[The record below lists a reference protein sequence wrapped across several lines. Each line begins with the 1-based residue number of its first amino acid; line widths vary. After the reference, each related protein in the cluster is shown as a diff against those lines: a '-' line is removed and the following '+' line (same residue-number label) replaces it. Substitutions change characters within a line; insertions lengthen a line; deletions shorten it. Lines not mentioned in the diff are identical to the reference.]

1 MIGVL
6 ALQGNF
12 DSHIKILKKIN
23 LKHKLVKT
31 SDDLISVDGLII
43 PGGESTT
50 ITNLL
55 RMNQKLVNGINELSK
70 NKPILGSC
78 AGLIL
83 MSKESK
89 DSRIHNFGFLDVI
102 TSRNAYGRQ
111 VHSFEAKINVKQR
124 LNEVVDIEVLFIRA
138 PKIDKINK
146 DVEILATFQE
156 EVVAVRQ
163 GMHIGISCHPELLNE
178 TLIHEICFKGKHEIS
193 R

>member
-1 MIGVL
+1 VVGVL

-12 DSHIKILKKIN
+12 DSHIRILKKIN

-31 SDDLISVDGLII
+31 SDDLNSVDGLII

-55 RMNQKLVNGINELSK
+55 RRNQSLIDGINQLSK

-83 MSKESK
+83 MSKESN
-89 DSRIHNFGFLDVI
+89 DSRVHNFGFLDVV

-111 VHSFEAKINVKQR
+111 VHSFEAKINVK
-124 LNEVVDIEVLFIRA
+124 NNTMSYDINVLFIRA
-138 PKIDKINK
+138 PKVDKINNG
-146 DVEILATFQE
+146 VEVLATFQE

-163 GMHIGISCHPELLNE
+163 GKHVGISCHPELLDE
-178 TLIHEICFKGKHEIS
+178 TLIHEICFKGKNEIS
-193 R
+193 

>member
-31 SDDLISVDGLII
+31 SDDLNSVDGLII

-50 ITNLL
+50 MTNLL
-55 RMNQKLVNGINELSK
+55 RKNPSLVDSINHLSK

-83 MSKESK
+83 MSKESN
-89 DSRIHNFGFLDVI
+89 DLRVHNFAFLDVI

-111 VHSFEAKINVKQR
+111 VHSFEASIKVK
-124 LNEVVDIEVLFIRA
+124 NDTISSDIQVLFIRA
-138 PKIDKINK
+138 PKVDEVNRSV
-146 DVEILATFQE
+146 DILATFKQE
-156 EVVAVRQ
+156 IVAVRQ
-163 GMHIGISCHPELLNE
+163 GKHIGISCHPELLDE
-178 TLIHEICFKGKHEIS
+178 TLIHEICFKGKK
-193 R
+193 

>member
-31 SDDLISVDGLII
+31 SNDLISINGLII

-50 ITNLL
+50 MTNLL
-55 RMNQKLVNGINELSK
+55 RKNPSLVNGINSLAK

-83 MSKESK
+83 MSKESN
-89 DSRIHNFGFLDVI
+89 DSRVHNFAFLDVI

-111 VHSFEAKINVKQR
+111 VHSFESRINVKDGSMKS
-124 LNEVVDIEVLFIRA
+124 DIEVLFIRA
-138 PKIDKINK
+138 PKIDKINN
-146 DVEILATFQE
+146 DVEVLETYKE

-163 GMHIGISCHPELLNE
+163 GKHIGISCHHELLNE
-178 TLIHEICFKGKHEIS
+178 TLIHEICFKGKNELS
-193 R
+193 

>member
-23 LKHKLVKT
+23 LKHKLIKT
-31 SDDLISVDGLII
+31 SDDLSSVDGLII

-55 RMNQKLVNGINELSK
+55 RGNQKLVDGINQLSK

-111 VHSFEAKINVKQR
+111 VHSFEAKINVKQK

-178 TLIHEICFKGKHEIS
+178 TLIHEICFKGKT
-193 R
+193 

>member
-23 LKHKLVKT
+23 LEHKLVKT
-31 SDDLISVDGLII
+31 SDDLSNVDGLII

-55 RMNQKLVNGINELSK
+55 RKNPSLVDGINHLSK

-83 MSKESK
+83 MSKESN
-89 DSRIHNFGFLDVI
+89 DLRVHNFAFLDVI

-111 VHSFEAKINVKQR
+111 VHSFESRISVKDGSVR
-124 LNEVVDIEVLFIRA
+124 SDIDVLFIRA
-138 PKIDKINK
+138 PKIDKIDK
-146 DVEILATFQE
+146 GVEVLATFRE

-163 GMHIGISCHPELLNE
+163 GKHIGISCHPELLNE
-178 TLIHEICFKGKHEIS
+178 TLIHEICFKGKHEVS
-193 R
+193 

>member
-31 SDDLISVDGLII
+31 SDDLSSVDGLII

-55 RMNQKLVNGINELSK
+55 RKNQSLIDGINKLSK

-83 MSKESK
+83 MSKESN
-89 DSRIHNFGFLDVI
+89 DSRVHNFAFLDVI
-102 TSRNAYGRQ
+102 TCRNAYGRQ
-111 VHSFEAKINVKQR
+111 VHSFEAKINVKNG
-124 LNEVVDIEVLFIRA
+124 LMSSDIDVLFISCLLYTSPSPR
-138 PKIDKINK
+138 D
-146 DVEILATFQE
+146 Q
-156 EVVAVRQ
+156 VV
-163 GMHIGISCHPELLNE
+163 
-178 TLIHEICFKGKHEIS
+178 S
-193 R
+193 RMPSSA

>member
-1 MIGVL
+1 MVGVL

-12 DSHIKILKKIN
+12 DSHIRILKKIN

-31 SDDLISVDGLII
+31 SDDLSSIDGLII

-55 RMNQKLVNGINELSK
+55 RRNQSLIDGINQLSK

-83 MSKESK
+83 MSKESN
-89 DSRIHNFGFLDVI
+89 DSRVHNFGFLDVT

-111 VHSFEAKINVKQR
+111 VHSFEAKIKVK
-124 LNEVVDIEVLFIRA
+124 NNTMSYDINVLFIRA
-138 PKIDKINK
+138 PKVDKINN
-146 DVEILATFQE
+146 DVEVLATFQE

-163 GMHIGISCHPELLNE
+163 GKHVGISCHPELLDE
-178 TLIHEICFKGKHEIS
+178 TLIHEICFKGKNEIS
-193 R
+193 

>member
-1 MIGVL
+1 MVGVL

-12 DSHIKILKKIN
+12 DSHIRILKKIN

-31 SDDLISVDGLII
+31 SDDLSSVDGLII

-55 RMNQKLVNGINELSK
+55 RRNQSLIDGINQLSK

-83 MSKESK
+83 MSKESN
-89 DSRIHNFGFLDVI
+89 DSRVHNFGFLDVT

-111 VHSFEAKINVKQR
+111 VHSFEAKINVK
-124 LNEVVDIEVLFIRA
+124 NNTMSYDINVLFIRA
-138 PKIDKINK
+138 PKVDKINN
-146 DVEILATFQE
+146 DVEVLATFQE

-163 GMHIGISCHPELLNE
+163 GKHVGISCHPELLDE
-178 TLIHEICFKGKHEIS
+178 TLLHVFCLKGKT
-193 R
+193 

>member
-1 MIGVL
+1 MVGVL

-12 DSHIKILKKIN
+12 DSHIRILKKIN

-31 SDDLISVDGLII
+31 SDDLSSIDGLII

-55 RMNQKLVNGINELSK
+55 RRNQSLIDGINQLSK

-83 MSKESK
+83 MSKESN
-89 DSRIHNFGFLDVI
+89 DSRVHNFGFLDVT

-111 VHSFEAKINVKQR
+111 VHSFEAKINV
-124 LNEVVDIEVLFIRA
+124 NNNTTSYDINVLFIRA
-138 PKIDKINK
+138 PKVDKTNNG
-146 DVEILATFQE
+146 VEVLATYQE

-163 GMHIGISCHPELLNE
+163 GKHVGISCHPELLDE
-178 TLIHEICFKGKHEIS
+178 TLIHEICFKGKNEIS
-193 R
+193 

>member
-12 DSHIKILKKIN
+12 DSHIRILKKIN

-31 SDDLISVDGLII
+31 SDDLSSVDGLII

-55 RMNQKLVNGINELSK
+55 RRNQSLIDGINQLSK

-89 DSRIHNFGFLDVI
+89 DSRVHNFGFLDVT

-111 VHSFEAKINVKQR
+111 VYSFEAKINVK
-124 LNEVVDIEVLFIRA
+124 NNTISSDINVLFIRA
-138 PKIDKINK
+138 PKVDKINNG
-146 DVEILATFQE
+146 VEVLATFQE

-163 GMHIGISCHPELLNE
+163 GKHVGISCHPELLDE
-178 TLIHEICFKGKHEIS
+178 TLIHEICFKGKNEIS
-193 R
+193 

>member
-1 MIGVL
+1 MIGGL

-23 LKHKLVKT
+23 LKHKLIKT
-31 SDDLISVDGLII
+31 SDDLSSVDGLII

-55 RMNQKLVNGINELSK
+55 RGNQKLVDGINQLSK

-111 VHSFEAKINVKQR
+111 VHSFEAKINVKQK

>member
-31 SDDLISVDGLII
+31 SNDLISINGLII

-50 ITNLL
+50 MTNLL
-55 RMNQKLVNGINELSK
+55 RKNPSLVDGINSLAK

-83 MSKESK
+83 MSKESN
-89 DSRIHNFGFLDVI
+89 DSRVHNFAFLDVI

-111 VHSFEAKINVKQR
+111 VHSFESRISVKDGSVR
-124 LNEVVDIEVLFIRA
+124 SDIDVLFIRA
-138 PKIDKINK
+138 PKIDKIDNG
-146 DVEILATFQE
+146 VEVLATFKE

-163 GMHIGISCHPELLNE
+163 GKHVGISCHPELLNE
-178 TLIHEICFKGKHEIS
+178 TLIHEICFKGKHEVS
-193 R
+193 

>member
-1 MIGVL
+1 MVGVL

-12 DSHIKILKKIN
+12 DSHIRILKKIN

-31 SDDLISVDGLII
+31 SDDLSSIDGLII

-55 RMNQKLVNGINELSK
+55 RRNQSLIDGINQLSK

-83 MSKESK
+83 MSKESN
-89 DSRIHNFGFLDVI
+89 DSRVHNFGFLDVT

-111 VHSFEAKINVKQR
+111 VHSFEAKINVK
-124 LNEVVDIEVLFIRA
+124 NNTMSYDINVLFIRA
-138 PKIDKINK
+138 PKVDKIKN
-146 DVEILATFQE
+146 DVEVLATFQE

-163 GMHIGISCHPELLNE
+163 GKHVGISCHPELLDE
-178 TLIHEICFKGKHEIS
+178 TLIHEICFKGKNEIS
-193 R
+193 

>member
-1 MIGVL
+1 MVGVL

-12 DSHIKILKKIN
+12 DSHIRILKKIN

-31 SDDLISVDGLII
+31 SDDLSSIDGLII

-55 RMNQKLVNGINELSK
+55 RRNQSLIDGINQLSK

-83 MSKESK
+83 MSKESN
-89 DSRIHNFGFLDVI
+89 DSRVHNFGFLDVT

-111 VHSFEAKINVKQR
+111 VHSFEAKINVK
-124 LNEVVDIEVLFIRA
+124 NNTKSYDINVLFIRA
-138 PKIDKINK
+138 PKVDKINNG
-146 DVEILATFQE
+146 VEVLATFQE

-163 GMHIGISCHPELLNE
+163 GKHVGISCHPELLDE
-178 TLIHEICFKGKHEIS
+178 TLIHEICFKGKNEIS
-193 R
+193 

>member
-12 DSHIKILKKIN
+12 DSHIRILKKIN

-31 SDDLISVDGLII
+31 SDDLSSVDGLII

-55 RMNQKLVNGINELSK
+55 RRNQSLIDGINQLSK

-89 DSRIHNFGFLDVI
+89 DSRVHNFGFLDVT

-111 VHSFEAKINVKQR
+111 VHSFEAKINVK
-124 LNEVVDIEVLFIRA
+124 NNTMNYDINVLFNRA
-138 PKIDKINK
+138 PKVDKINN
-146 DVEILATFQE
+146 DVEVLATFQE

-163 GMHIGISCHPELLNE
+163 GKHVGISCHPELLDE
-178 TLIHEICFKGKHEIS
+178 TLIHEICFKGKNEIS
-193 R
+193 

>member
-1 MIGVL
+1 MVGVL

-12 DSHIKILKKIN
+12 DSHIRILKKIN

-31 SDDLISVDGLII
+31 SDDLSSIDGLII

-55 RMNQKLVNGINELSK
+55 RRNQSLIDGINQLSK

-83 MSKESK
+83 MSKESN
-89 DSRIHNFGFLDVI
+89 DSRVHNFGFLDVT

-111 VHSFEAKINVKQR
+111 VNSFEAKIKVK
-124 LNEVVDIEVLFIRA
+124 NNTMSYDINVLFIRA
-138 PKIDKINK
+138 PKVDKINN
-146 DVEILATFQE
+146 DVEVLATFQE

-163 GMHIGISCHPELLNE
+163 GKHVGISCHPELLDE
-178 TLIHEICFKGKHEIS
+178 TLIHEICFKGKNEIS
-193 R
+193 

>member
-23 LKHKLVKT
+23 LKHKLIKT
-31 SDDLISVDGLII
+31 SDDLSSVDGLII

-55 RMNQKLVNGINELSK
+55 RGNQKLVDGINQLSK

-111 VHSFEAKINVKQR
+111 VHSFEAKINVKQK

-138 PKIDKINK
+138 TKIDKINK

>member
-31 SDDLISVDGLII
+31 SDDLSSVDGLII

-55 RMNQKLVNGINELSK
+55 RRNQKLVDGINQLSK

-83 MSKESK
+83 MSKESN
-89 DSRIHNFGFLDVI
+89 DSRVHNFGFLNVI
-102 TSRNAYGRQ
+102 TNRNAYGRQ
-111 VHSFEAKINVKQR
+111 VHSFEAKINIK
-124 LNEVVDIEVLFIRA
+124 NHKISSDINVLFIRA
-138 PKIDKINK
+138 PKVDKVNNG
-146 DVEILATFQE
+146 VEVLATFQE
-156 EVVAVRQ
+156 QVVAVRQ
-163 GMHIGISCHPELLNE
+163 GKHIGISCHPELLDE
-178 TLIHEICFKGKHEIS
+178 TLIHEICFKGKNEIS
-193 R
+193 

>member
-1 MIGVL
+1 VIGVL

-31 SDDLISVDGLII
+31 SDDLSSIDGLII

-55 RMNQKLVNGINELSK
+55 RRNQKLVDGINQLSK

-83 MSKESK
+83 MSKESN
-89 DSRIHNFGFLDVI
+89 DSRVHNFGFLDVI

-111 VHSFEAKINVKQR
+111 VHSFEAKINIK
-124 LNEVVDIEVLFIRA
+124 NDKISSDIDVLFIRA
-138 PKIDKINK
+138 PKVDKVNNS
-146 DVEILATFQE
+146 VEVLATFKE

-163 GMHIGISCHPELLNE
+163 GKHIGISCHPELLDE

-193 R
+193 

>member
-1 MIGVL
+1 MVGVL

-12 DSHIKILKKIN
+12 DSHIRILKKIN

-31 SDDLISVDGLII
+31 SDDLSSVDGLII

-55 RMNQKLVNGINELSK
+55 RRNQSLIDGINQLSK

-83 MSKESK
+83 MSKESN
-89 DSRIHNFGFLDVI
+89 DSRVHNFGFLDVT

-111 VHSFEAKINVKQR
+111 VHSFEAKINVK
-124 LNEVVDIEVLFIRA
+124 NNTMSYDINVLFIRA
-138 PKIDKINK
+138 PKVEKINNG
-146 DVEILATFQE
+146 VEVLATFQE

-163 GMHIGISCHPELLNE
+163 GKHVGISCHPELLDE
-178 TLIHEICFKGKHEIS
+178 TLIHEICFKGKNEIS
-193 R
+193 

>member
-23 LKHKLVKT
+23 LKHKLIKT
-31 SDDLISVDGLII
+31 SDDLSSVDGLII

-55 RMNQKLVNGINELSK
+55 RGNQKLVDGINQLSK

-163 GMHIGISCHPELLNE
+163 GMHIGISCHPELLDE
-178 TLIHEICFKGKHEIS
+178 TLIHEICFKGKNEIS
-193 R
+193 

>member
-1 MIGVL
+1 MVGVL

-12 DSHIKILKKIN
+12 DSHIRILKKIN

-31 SDDLISVDGLII
+31 SDDLSSVDGLII

-55 RMNQKLVNGINELSK
+55 RRNQSLIDGINQLSK

-83 MSKESK
+83 MSKESN
-89 DSRIHNFGFLDVI
+89 DSRVHNFGFLDVT

-111 VHSFEAKINVKQR
+111 VHSFEAKINVK
-124 LNEVVDIEVLFIRA
+124 NNTISYDVNVLFIRA
-138 PKIDKINK
+138 PKVDKINNG
-146 DVEILATFQE
+146 VEVLATFQE

-163 GMHIGISCHPELLNE
+163 GKHVGISCHPELLDE
-178 TLIHEICFKGKHEIS
+178 TLIHEICFKGKNEIS
-193 R
+193 

>member
-31 SDDLISVDGLII
+31 SDDLSSVDGLII

-55 RMNQKLVNGINELSK
+55 RRNQSLIDGINQLSK

-83 MSKESK
+83 MSKESN
-89 DSRIHNFGFLDVI
+89 DSRVHNFGFLDVT

-111 VHSFEAKINVKQR
+111 VHSFEAKINVK
-124 LNEVVDIEVLFIRA
+124 NNTMSYDINVLFIRA
-138 PKIDKINK
+138 PKVDKIKN
-146 DVEILATFQE
+146 DVEVLATFQE

-163 GMHIGISCHPELLNE
+163 GKHVGISCHPELLDE
-178 TLIHEICFKGKHEIS
+178 TLIHEICFKGKNEIS
-193 R
+193 

>member
-31 SDDLISVDGLII
+31 SDDLSSVDGLII

-55 RMNQKLVNGINELSK
+55 RRNQSLIDGINQLSK

-83 MSKESK
+83 MSKESN
-89 DSRIHNFGFLDVI
+89 DSRVHNFGFLDVT

-111 VHSFEAKINVKQR
+111 VHSFEAKINV
-124 LNEVVDIEVLFIRA
+124 NNNTTSYDINVLFIRA
-138 PKIDKINK
+138 PKVHKTNNG
-146 DVEILATFQE
+146 VEVLATFQE

-163 GMHIGISCHPELLNE
+163 GKHVGISCHPELLDE
-178 TLIHEICFKGKHEIS
+178 TLIHEICFKGKNEIS
-193 R
+193 

>member
-1 MIGVL
+1 MVGVL

-12 DSHIKILKKIN
+12 DSHIRILKKIN

-31 SDDLISVDGLII
+31 SDDLNSVDGLII

-55 RMNQKLVNGINELSK
+55 RRNQSLIDGINQLSK

-83 MSKESK
+83 MSKESN
-89 DSRIHNFGFLDVI
+89 DSRVHNFGFLDVT

-111 VHSFEAKINVKQR
+111 VHSFEAKINVKH
-124 LNEVVDIEVLFIRA
+124 NTMSYDINVLFIRA
-138 PKIDKINK
+138 PKVDKINNG
-146 DVEILATFQE
+146 VEVLATFQE

-163 GMHIGISCHPELLNE
+163 GKHVGISCHPELLDE
-178 TLIHEICFKGKHEIS
+178 TLIHEICFKGKNEIS
-193 R
+193 

>member
-1 MIGVL
+1 MVGVL

-12 DSHIKILKKIN
+12 DSHIRILKKIN

-31 SDDLISVDGLII
+31 SDDLSSVDGLII

-55 RMNQKLVNGINELSK
+55 RRNQSLIDGINQLSK

-83 MSKESK
+83 MSKESN
-89 DSRIHNFGFLDVI
+89 DSRVHNFGFLDI
-102 TSRNAYGRQ
+102 TTSRNAYGRQ
-111 VHSFEAKINVKQR
+111 VHSFEAKINVKH
-124 LNEVVDIEVLFIRA
+124 NTMSYDINVLFIRA
-138 PKIDKINK
+138 PKVDKINNG
-146 DVEILATFQE
+146 VEVLATFQE

-163 GMHIGISCHPELLNE
+163 GKHVGISCHPELLDE
-178 TLIHEICFKGKHEIS
+178 TLIHEICFKGKNEIS
-193 R
+193 

>member
-1 MIGVL
+1 MVGVL

-12 DSHIKILKKIN
+12 DSHIRILKKIN

-31 SDDLISVDGLII
+31 SDDLSSVDGLII

-55 RMNQKLVNGINELSK
+55 RRNQSLIDGINQLSK

-83 MSKESK
+83 MSKESN
-89 DSRIHNFGFLDVI
+89 DSRVHNFGFLDVI

-111 VHSFEAKINVKQR
+111 VHSFEAKINVK
-124 LNEVVDIEVLFIRA
+124 NNTMSYDINVLFIRA
-138 PKIDKINK
+138 PKVDKIKN
-146 DVEILATFQE
+146 DVEVLATFQE

-163 GMHIGISCHPELLNE
+163 GKHVGISCHPELLDE
-178 TLIHEICFKGKHEIS
+178 TLIHEICFKGKNEIS
-193 R
+193 

>member
-23 LKHKLVKT
+23 LKHRLVKT
-31 SDDLISVDGLII
+31 SADLSSVDGLII

-50 ITNLL
+50 MTNLL
-55 RMNQKLVNGINELSK
+55 RKNPSLVDSINHLSK

-83 MSKESK
+83 MSKESN
-89 DSRIHNFGFLDVI
+89 DLRVHNFAFLDVI

-111 VHSFEAKINVKQR
+111 VHSFEAKINVKYKKI
-124 LNEVVDIEVLFIRA
+124 NSNINSLFIRA
-138 PKIDKINK
+138 PKVNRVDKH
-146 DVEILATFQE
+146 VEVLATFNNE
-156 EVVAVRQ
+156 IVAVKQ
-163 GMHIGISCHPELLNE
+163 GKHIGLSCHPELLDE
-178 TLIHEICFKGKHEIS
+178 TLVHEICFKGKK
-193 R
+193 

>member
-102 TSRNAYGRQ
+102 TNRNAYGRQ
-111 VHSFEAKINVKQR
+111 VHSFEAKINVKKR

>member
-23 LKHKLVKT
+23 LKHKLIKT
-31 SDDLISVDGLII
+31 SDDLSSVDGLII

-55 RMNQKLVNGINELSK
+55 LRNQSLIDGINQLSK

-111 VHSFEAKINVKQR
+111 VHSFEAKINVKQK

-178 TLIHEICFKGKHEIS
+178 SLIHEFCFKGKHEVS
-193 R
+193 

>member
-23 LKHKLVKT
+23 LKHKLIKT
-31 SDDLISVDGLII
+31 SDDLSSVDGLII

-55 RMNQKLVNGINELSK
+55 RGNQKLVDGINQLSK

-111 VHSFEAKINVKQR
+111 VHSFEAKINVKND
-124 LNEVVDIEVLFIRA
+124 LMSSDIDVLFIRA

>member
-1 MIGVL
+1 VIGVL

-23 LKHKLVKT
+23 LKHRLVKT
-31 SDDLISVDGLII
+31 SDDLSSVDGLII

-50 ITNLL
+50 MTNLL
-55 RMNQKLVNGINELSK
+55 RKNPSLVDSINHLSK

-83 MSKESK
+83 MSKESN
-89 DSRIHNFGFLDVI
+89 DLRVHNFAFLDVI

-111 VHSFEAKINVKQR
+111 VHSFESRISVKDGSVR
-124 LNEVVDIEVLFIRA
+124 SDIDVLFIRA
-138 PKIDKINK
+138 PKIDRIDNG
-146 DVEILATFQE
+146 VEVLATFRE

-163 GMHIGISCHPELLNE
+163 GKHIGISCHPELLNE
-178 TLIHEICFKGKHEIS
+178 TLIHEICFKGKHEVS
-193 R
+193 

>member
-1 MIGVL
+1 MVGVL

-12 DSHIKILKKIN
+12 DSHIRILKKIN

-31 SDDLISVDGLII
+31 SDDLSSVDGLII

-55 RMNQKLVNGINELSK
+55 RRNQSLIDGINQLSK

-83 MSKESK
+83 MSK
-89 DSRIHNFGFLDVI
+89 DANDPRVHNFGFLDVT

-111 VHSFEAKINVKQR
+111 VYSFEAKIKVEDNVISS
-124 LNEVVDIEVLFIRA
+124 EIDVLFIRA
-138 PKIDKINK
+138 PKVDKINNG
-146 DVEILATFQE
+146 VEVLATFQE

-163 GMHIGISCHPELLNE
+163 GKHIGISCHPELLDE
-178 TLIHEICFKGKHEIS
+178 TLIHEICFKGKNEIS
-193 R
+193 